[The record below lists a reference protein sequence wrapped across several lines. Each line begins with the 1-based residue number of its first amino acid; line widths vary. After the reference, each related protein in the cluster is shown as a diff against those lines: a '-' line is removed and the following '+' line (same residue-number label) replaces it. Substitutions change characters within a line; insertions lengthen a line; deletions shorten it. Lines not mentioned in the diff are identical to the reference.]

1 VETLIVVT
9 VRKTA
14 VIAAGFSDME
24 ADVLLVEVERFVTDV
39 VVMEAAS
46 FPASS

>member
-1 VETLIVVT
+1 MVVT

-14 VIAAGFSDME
+14 VIAAGLRDME
-24 ADVLLVEVERFVTDV
+24 ADVLLEEVERFVTEV
-39 VVMEAAS
+39 VLIEAAS

>member
-1 VETLIVVT
+1 MDVT

-14 VIAAGFSDME
+14 VIAAGLSDME
-24 ADVLLVEVERFVTDV
+24 ADVLLEEVERFVTEV
-39 VVMEAAS
+39 VLIEAAS

>member
-1 VETLIVVT
+1 MVVT

-14 VIAAGFSDME
+14 VIAAGLSAMD
-24 ADVLLVEVERFVTDV
+24 ADVLLEEVERFVTEV
-39 VVMEAAS
+39 VVIEAAS